1 MKEFIFYLLRKKRQS
16 RPDARTAH
24 ERISK
29 AARSECKSWSFVVLE
44 SGSRCGRLQVVVTSE
59 YVDGKGEVGVGKEAG
74 RVERKSLSLVRLL
87 LRGNKPRLRN
97 DIFSHPSNKL
107 HIQQIA
113 GLLPNHRFPPAVSQ
127 KLHPVV
133 LGYRDII
140 QEMFGFFFLN
150 LRFSCC
156 SCLICTLIHILM
168 TALKSVTC
176 LKN

>member
-1 MKEFIFYLLRKKRQS
+1 M
-16 RPDARTAH
+16 
-24 ERISK
+24 
-29 AARSECKSWSFVVLE
+29 LE

-140 QEMFGFFFLN
+140 QEMFGFFF
-150 LRFSCC
+150 F
-156 SCLICTLIHILM
+156 
-168 TALKSVTC
+168 KSQVLLLFLSYLYFNTYFNDSFKKC
-176 LKN
+176 HLFEK